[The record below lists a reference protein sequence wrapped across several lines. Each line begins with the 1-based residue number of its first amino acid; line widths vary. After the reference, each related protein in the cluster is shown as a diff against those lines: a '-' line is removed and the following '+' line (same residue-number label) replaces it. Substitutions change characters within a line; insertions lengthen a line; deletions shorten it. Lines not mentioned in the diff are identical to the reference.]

1 MEAILFSPQAWLGA
15 LGIFALRVGDMSMDT
30 MRMLFVVRGKK
41 GLAWG
46 LGFVQS
52 LIYIVAISSVL
63 ANLNNPLNIVGYAAG
78 FATGNVI
85 GMLIEERLAIG
96 HIHFRIISS
105 NLGKSLAEKLR
116 ESGYAV
122 TEFPA
127 RGKNGTVTVLE
138 CNVLRRGRE
147 SLETIVKETD
157 PDAFVTAEDVR
168 PVRHGYWRA

>member
-1 MEAILFSPQAWLGA
+1 MGAILFSPQAWLGA

>member
-1 MEAILFSPQAWLGA
+1 
-15 LGIFALRVGDMSMDT
+15 
-30 MRMLFVVRGKK
+30 
-41 GLAWG
+41 
-46 LGFVQS
+46 
-52 LIYIVAISSVL
+52 
-63 ANLNNPLNIVGYAAG
+63 
-78 FATGNVI
+78 
-85 GMLIEERLAIG
+85 
-96 HIHFRIISS
+96 
-105 NLGKSLAEKLR
+105 
-116 ESGYAV
+116 V

>member
-30 MRMLFVVRGKK
+30 MRMLFVVRGRK

-52 LIYIVAISSVL
+52 LIYIVAISTVL